1 MNEAKM
7 ESSEKITGI
16 MLKLSLNVFQ
26 IHSSNYINL
35 AVNCYVTEKYVTLTV
50 IVCVESCVRHIMS

>member
-16 MLKLSLNVFQ
+16 MFKLLLNVFQ

-35 AVNCYVTEKYVTLTV
+35 TV
-50 IVCVESCVRHIMS
+50 KMLCHRKICNTNSNSLR